1 MPEHEHPLEALHRGR
16 DAVAAAVSRQ
26 ARTPQPSLRELHAFG
41 SAIVS
46 TIAQLSQLSSVL
58 AEQVGRFDERE
69 LERAKTSDHPGDKL
83 KVAGTHLARLSDQLE
98 VAVTDAVR
106 YWTAIESVDLH
117 TSGDLRA
124 RPETEA

>member
-1 MPEHEHPLEALHRGR
+1 MTEHEHPLEALHRGR

-26 ARTPQPSLRELHAFG
+26 ARTPEPSLTELHAFG

-58 AEQVGRFDERE
+58 VDQVGRFDERE

-83 KVAGTHLARLSDQLE
+83 KLAGTHLARLNDQLE
-98 VAVTDAVR
+98 MAVTDAIR
-106 YWTAIESVDLH
+106 YWTTIESVDLH
-117 TSGDLRA
+117 TSGDIRA
-124 RPETEA
+124 RPEPES